1 MTQAEDNVAS
11 ELDRLELS
19 KAEAIRSVEDSYI
32 SLEKCLRKAKEDAL
46 QAVSDLANRKSQ
58 KLIEQLDL
66 IKNEKNLVERDVKG
80 INCSISPNHSSICL
94 FNLVNSSIFLYT
106 GMQYQI
112 EVRSLSDR
120 IATLQDKLE
129 AVSAL
134 AEPRENSFLVY
145 EPQSSENLRYISI
158 TILSS

>member
-80 INCSISPNHSSICL
+80 INCSIFANHSSICL